1 MIHQGIGIPQ
11 STTKQT
17 MGFNQIYELQFIG
30 TKANE
35 NYNLLLSK
43 NILVCKIN
51 KLQLL
56 MTLY

>member
-43 NILVCKIN
+43 NILVC
-51 KLQLL
+51 
-56 MTLY
+56 